1 MSRRYPSRPIVGIGA
16 IITRG
21 DAVLL
26 VRRGGEPQKGIWSI
40 PGGVLQLGETLEEG
54 VRREVR
60 EEAGLDVR
68 VLERVEVV
76 ERILPDATGRL
87 EYHYILIDYLCER
100 TGGTLRAADDAA
112 EAAWVDRRDLDEY
125 EITSGTTEVINRAF
139 EVRDRLARP
148 IGGG

>member
-1 MSRRYPSRPIVGIGA
+1 M
-16 IITRG
+16 
-21 DAVLL
+21 
-26 VRRGGEPQKGIWSI
+26 
-40 PGGVLQLGETLEEG
+40 EEG

-68 VLERVEVV
+68 VVERIEVV

-125 EITSGTTEVINRAF
+125 EITSGTPEVINRAF
-139 EVRDRLARP
+139 EVRDRLARG
-148 IGGG
+148 IDGG